1 MKKMQMLHEYI
12 LATGLVDASQLNVT
26 VTEGT
31 VVFHGVGSPA
41 DDVAFTRSYTVQ
53 LSISAWGGNPDKLD
67 AAIVWWLSLYQ
78 PELAGDDNGYG
89 FEAEIINSETV
100 NLYALITLEE
110 RVIYDRST
118 DTMRNCVGAVL
129 LDDTSMTAMPL
140 FIADAL
146 TRDETELEVGN
157 DG

>member
-1 MKKMQMLHEYI
+1 
-12 LATGLVDASQLNVT
+12 VDASQLNVM

-31 VVFHGVGSPA
+31 VVFHAVGSPD
-41 DDVAFTRSYTVQ
+41 DDVAFIRSYTVQ

-78 PELAGDDNGYG
+78 TELAGDGNGYG
-89 FEAEIINSETV
+89 FEAEILNSETV
-100 NLYALITLEE
+100 NLYALINLEE
-110 RVIYDRST
+110 RVIYDRAT

-129 LDDTSMTAMPL
+129 LDDTSMPAMPL
-140 FIADAL
+140 FIADAM
-146 TRDETELEVGN
+146 TGDEWEVGN